1 MSNNTITLR
10 DFLNYCDR
18 PHNLSN
24 FINTHHNEHALP
36 AQTFPVEFL
45 TPTPSAIRWRYE
57 SNRRLLSNVS
67 RLF

>member
-24 FINTHHNEHALP
+24 FINTDHNEHALP
-36 AQTFPVEFL
+36 AQIHPVEFL
-45 TPTPSAIRWRYE
+45 TPTQAASAGDMKVTEDCY
-57 SNRRLLSNVS
+57 LT
-67 RLF
+67 